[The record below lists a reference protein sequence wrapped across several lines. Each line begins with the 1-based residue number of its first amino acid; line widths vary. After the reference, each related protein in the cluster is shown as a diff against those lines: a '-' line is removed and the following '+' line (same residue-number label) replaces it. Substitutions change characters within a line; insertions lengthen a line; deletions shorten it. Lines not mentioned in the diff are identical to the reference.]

1 MITGTEAVLNK
12 NAENGSISVRS
23 RLIPNNNK
31 KTIIAKILSRNE
43 DKTDLS
49 LPEIFKGFFI
59 NLPTTS

>member
-23 RLIPNNNK
+23 RLIPINNK